1 MAEENE
7 PCSVGRVGSE
17 MGANRGRTQQHWKYL
32 RKGDNEIIRR
42 KSSNLR
48 IIELMLVKSFFTSFL
63 FTFSSFLFTG
73 CIRIVTSN
81 RMCQD
86 IFFKTGDM
94 DSELEVC
101 ISMTIYSCHKSNVFG
116 PKIIFC
122 CFQFLNISFL
132 E

>member
-1 MAEENE
+1 
-7 PCSVGRVGSE
+7 

-81 RMCQD
+81 GMYHD
-86 IFFKTGDM
+86 IFFKRADM
-94 DSELEVC
+94 NPELEVC
-101 ISMTIYSCHKSNVFG
+101 ISLTIYSCHKSNNFK
-116 PKIIFC
+116 PKMLFVLFPIF
-122 CFQFLNISFL
+122 
-132 E
+132 